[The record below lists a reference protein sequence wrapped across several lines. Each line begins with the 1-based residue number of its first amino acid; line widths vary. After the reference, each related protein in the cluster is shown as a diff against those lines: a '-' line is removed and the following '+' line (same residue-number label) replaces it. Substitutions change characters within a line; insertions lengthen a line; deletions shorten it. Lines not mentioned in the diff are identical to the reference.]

1 MTVGEQMTRKSISPL
16 HISLSVFALAVISE
30 IMQGVS
36 FLNYNQL
43 LEEFHYVMLAKQF
56 NVSHF
61 VASISFLILHM
72 LETYGNLLKIFWIS
86 IFIFLLLIIINMST
100 LF

>member
-1 MTVGEQMTRKSISPL
+1 MTAGEQMNRKSISPL
-16 HISLSVFALAVISE
+16 RISLSVFALAVISE

-43 LEEFHYVMLAKQF
+43 FEEFHYVMLAKQF
-56 NVSHF
+56 NASLF

-72 LETYGNLLKIFWIS
+72 LETYGNLLKIF
-86 IFIFLLLIIINMST
+86 
-100 LF
+100 